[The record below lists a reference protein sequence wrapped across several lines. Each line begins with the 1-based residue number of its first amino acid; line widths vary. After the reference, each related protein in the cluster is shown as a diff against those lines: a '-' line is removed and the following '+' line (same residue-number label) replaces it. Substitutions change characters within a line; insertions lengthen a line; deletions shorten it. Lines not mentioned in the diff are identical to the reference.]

1 MSKPIKMTEAFKNE
15 CRADFEKAL
24 DLVRLTDGKVTFTK
38 VFGGQTRKAKILFTP
53 TAWVKMIRLVMDFDK
68 EVAWHGVARRGD
80 DPEKDEYI
88 ISDILV
94 YPQKVTAAHVDM
106 DPIEYAKWIMEHD
119 EDERFSNIRMQGHS
133 HVRMGTTPSGTDIQ
147 HQDDIVNMLKDD
159 DFYIFMIWNKYMVST
174 NKIFDLQKNI
184 LFEDSDITWGF
195 TGDDETIA
203 DFLSDAKKMVV
214 DSVGTT
220 VKSVVVQYPSQNQ
233 QSTLPKGATTGAY
246 NSPYDPY
253 RDYKANTP
261 PANEKAGGVVSK
273 ETSAP
278 AADAPAEK
286 KRVHIGAGW
295 SGRSANEAAGEKAAD
310 DSFRGSEDAEYGY
323 GYGYHGYPG
332 YAGYSDEYVGGR

>member
-119 EDERFSNIRMQGHS
+119 ERFSNIRMQGHS

-203 DFLSDAKKMVV
+203 DFISDAKKMVV

-233 QSTLPKGATTGAY
+233 QSVLPKGATTGAY

-253 RDYKANTP
+253 HDYKANTP

-273 ETSAP
+273 ETSTP
-278 AADAPAEK
+278 AADAPVEK
-286 KRVHIGAGW
+286 KRVRIGAGW
-295 SGRSANEAAGEKAAD
+295 SGRSANDAAGEKAAD
-310 DSFRGSEDAEYGY
+310 DSFHGSEDAEYGY

>member
-1 MSKPIKMTEAFKNE
+1 
-15 CRADFEKAL
+15 
-24 DLVRLTDGKVTFTK
+24 
-38 VFGGQTRKAKILFTP
+38 
-53 TAWVKMIRLVMDFDK
+53 
-68 EVAWHGVARRGD
+68 
-80 DPEKDEYI
+80 
-88 ISDILV
+88 
-94 YPQKVTAAHVDM
+94 
-106 DPIEYAKWIMEHD
+106 
-119 EDERFSNIRMQGHS
+119 
-133 HVRMGTTPSGTDIQ
+133 
-147 HQDDIVNMLKDD
+147 
-159 DFYIFMIWNKYMVST
+159 
-174 NKIFDLQKNI
+174 
-184 LFEDSDITWGF
+184 
-195 TGDDETIA
+195 
-203 DFLSDAKKMVV
+203 MVV

-286 KRVHIGAGW
+286 KRVRIGAGW

>member
-1 MSKPIKMTEAFKNE
+1 
-15 CRADFEKAL
+15 
-24 DLVRLTDGKVTFTK
+24 
-38 VFGGQTRKAKILFTP
+38 
-53 TAWVKMIRLVMDFDK
+53 MDFDK

-286 KRVHIGAGW
+286 KRVRIGAGW

>member
-24 DLVRLTDGKVTFTK
+24 DLVRLTNGKVTFTK
-38 VFGGQTRKAKILFTP
+38 VFSGQTRKAKILFTP

-286 KRVHIGAGW
+286 KRVRIGAGW

>member
-24 DLVRLTDGKVTFTK
+24 ELVRLTDGKVTFTK
-38 VFGGQTRKAKILFTP
+38 VFDGQARKAKILFTP
-53 TAWVKMIRLVMDFDK
+53 IAWTKMIRLVMDFDK

-106 DPIEYAKWIMEHD
+106 DPVEYAKWIMDND
-119 EDERFSNIRMQGHS
+119 EDERFSSIRMQGHS

-147 HQDDIVNMLKDD
+147 HQEDIVNMLNDD
-159 DFYIFMIWNKYMVST
+159 DFYIFMIWNKYMAST

-195 TGDDETIA
+195 TGDNETIA
-203 DFLSDAKKMVV
+203 DFISDAKKMVV

-233 QSTLPKGATTGAY
+233 QSALPKGATTGAY

-253 RDYKANTP
+253 QNYKANTP

-273 ETSAP
+273 ETSTP
-278 AADAPAEK
+278 TADAPAEK
-286 KRVHIGAGW
+286 KRVRIGAGW
-295 SGRSANEAAGEKAAD
+295 SGKAANEAAGEKAVG
-310 DSFRGSEDAEYGY
+310 DSFHGSEDDEFGY

-332 YAGYSDEYVGGR
+332 YGGYTDEYLGRR